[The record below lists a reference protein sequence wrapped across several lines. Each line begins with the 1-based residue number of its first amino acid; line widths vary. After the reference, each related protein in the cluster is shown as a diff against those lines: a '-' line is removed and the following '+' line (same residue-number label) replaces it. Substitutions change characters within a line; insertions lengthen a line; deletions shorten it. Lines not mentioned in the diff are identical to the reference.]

1 MTCPHVHRTFRPAS
15 SAFHKNRF
23 PQEMHWNLSP
33 VAGGVIIEAYHIEL
47 DVRIESRLLWARCGR
62 IVLMKPSWVADKLED
77 LE

>member
-33 VAGGVIIEAYHIEL
+33 VAGGVIIQGH
-47 DVRIESRLLWARCGR
+47 RMFGNKLLIFGFCTGAPEFAVW
-62 IVLMKPSWVADKLED
+62 
-77 LE
+77 